1 MDLHFAELAAIV
13 APIYCV
19 MAAGFGMR
27 KAGVLTAEADRS
39 LLRVVVTLLIPAL
52 AFDSILGNEAF
63 RHPENLVLPPLLAFL
78 TVALG
83 IVVARLVAAAF
94 RIPGDVR
101 RRTFVFVTSVHNYFY
116 IPLPLC
122 QALLG
127 REAVGV
133 LFAYWMGA
141 ELALWS
147 IALWQLIGHPDRRG
161 WWRALN
167 VPIVAIPAAI
177 AGNAL
182 GVGEWLPGA
191 VRNTLHLLGVCG
203 LPMGLLLS
211 GALLADHANRAML
224 RHGARVGLA
233 SLTARLVVLPA
244 LLLVAAK
251 FLPFAPLLKAI
262 LVVEAAMPAA
272 IMPIGITR
280 LHGGDPAAALQ
291 IVLGT
296 SLVSLV
302 TVPFVIALGLRW
314 VT

>member
-1 MDLHFAELAAIV
+1 MDFHFAELAAIV
-13 APIYCV
+13 APVYLA

-27 KAGVLTAEADRS
+27 KLGVLTAEADRS

-63 RHPENLVLPPLLAFL
+63 RHPENLVLPPLLAFAS
-78 TVALG
+78 VALG
-83 IVVARLVAAAF
+83 IGVARLVAAAF
-94 RIPGDVR
+94 RIPGDAR
-101 RRTFVFVTSVHNYFY
+101 RRAFVFVSSVHNYFY
-116 IPLPLC
+116 VPLPLC
-122 QALLG
+122 HALLG

-147 IALWQLIGHPDRRG
+147 IAMWQLTGHPDRRG
-161 WWRALN
+161 WWRSLN
-167 VPIVAIPAAI
+167 VPILAIPAAL

-182 GVGEWLPGA
+182 GMGEWLPGA
-191 VRNTLHLLGVCG
+191 LRGTLHMLGSCG

-211 GALLADHANRAML
+211 GALLGDYANRAML

-233 SLTARLVVLPA
+233 SLAARVVLLPA
-244 LLLVAAK
+244 LLLVTAK
-251 FLPFAPLLKAI
+251 LLPVAPLLKAI

-280 LHGGDPAAALQ
+280 LHGGDTATALQ
-291 IVLGT
+291 VVVAS
-296 SLVSLV
+296 SLVSLI
-302 TVPFVIALGLRW
+302 TIPLIIAFGLRW